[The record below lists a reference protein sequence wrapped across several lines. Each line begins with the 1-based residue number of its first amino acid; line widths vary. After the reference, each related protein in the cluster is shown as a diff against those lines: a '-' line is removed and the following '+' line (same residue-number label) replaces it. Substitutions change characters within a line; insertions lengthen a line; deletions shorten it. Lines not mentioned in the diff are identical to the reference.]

1 MKRTILNAILTAVM
15 LVFVGCGG
23 AMVNNIDNSGYLTGN
38 KLSMQKVENAIKK
51 GAMRKGWMTKRI
63 SSGKLESRITVRGK
77 HLVIVDIDYNK
88 SGYKINYKD
97 SQNMK
102 YDAAA
107 NTIHGN
113 YNKWVAALEKNINY
127 ELAQIGVVSDTSSR
141 KVVQNIQP
149 KSSSSS
155 ALNKKYNKADTS
167 AIAGKTIYIKSIIP
181 YSNGNR
187 IADNIKTE
195 CTINQQ
201 LAEFIKQYANENGL
215 KVEFKNNAS
224 YNDLKLIVEITDA
237 MSSGGAFRGH
247 NKFVTISG
255 KLVKGNKS
263 YGSFDAARISGGGF
277 WGAYKSSCAVLG
289 RTVKALGQDVSNWL
303 SSPMDGA
310 KLGDTQLIR

>member
-1 MKRTILNAILTAVM
+1 MRKTILNVILTGVM

-23 AMVNNIDNSGYLTGN
+23 AMVNNIDNSGYLSGN
-38 KLSMQKVENAIKK
+38 KLSMQKVEKAIKK

-63 SSGKLESRITVRGK
+63 GSGKLESRINVRGK
-77 HLVIVDIDYNK
+77 HLVVVDIAYNTR
-88 SGYKINYKD
+88 GYKINYKD

-102 YDAAA
+102 YDAGA

-113 YNKWVAALEKNINY
+113 YNKWIAALEKNINY
-127 ELAQIGVVSDTSSR
+127 ELSQIGVISDTSSR

-155 ALNKKYNKADTS
+155 ALNKKYAKANSS
-167 AIAGKTIYIKSIIP
+167 AIQGKTIYIKNIIP
-181 YSNGNR
+181 YANGNR
-187 IADNIKTE
+187 IADNIKAE

-201 LAEFIKQYANENGL
+201 LAEFIKQYANEKGL
-215 KVEFKNNAS
+215 KVEFKNKPK

-247 NKFVTISG
+247 NKYVTISG
-255 KLVKGNKS
+255 KLVKGKKS

-277 WGAYKSSCAVLG
+277 WGAYKGSCAVLG
-289 RTVKALGQDVSNWL
+289 RTVKALGQDVSSWL
-303 SSPMDGA
+303 YSPMDGA

>member
-1 MKRTILNAILTAVM
+1 MKKTVFNIILTAVM

-23 AMVNNIDNSGYLTGN
+23 AIVNNIDNSGYLSGN
-38 KLSMQKVENAIKK
+38 KLSMKKVEKAIAK

-63 SSGKLESRITVRGK
+63 ATGKLESRINVRGK
-77 HLVIVDIDYNK
+77 HLVVVDIDYNTK
-88 SGYKINYKD
+88 GYKINYKD

-102 YDAAA
+102 YDASS

-113 YNKWVAALEKNINY
+113 YNKWIAGLERNINY
-127 ELAQIGVVSDTSSR
+127 ELAQIGVVSGKSSR
-141 KVVQNIQP
+141 VVQNIQP

-155 ALNKKYNKADTS
+155 ALNKKYKKANTS
-167 AIAGKTIYIKSIIP
+167 AIEGKTIYVKSIIP
-181 YSNGNR
+181 YSSNNR

-201 LAEFIKQYANENGL
+201 LADFIKQYASEKGL

-289 RTVKALGQDVSNWL
+289 RTVEALGRDVSNWL
-303 SSPMDGA
+303 YSPIDGA